1 MLLDVKERTQ
11 KVFSTPTLQCRVN
24 DFTFEKFG
32 QLSEHYKCTKAE
44 LMRALIK
51 DCLKR
56 HKEVL

>member
-11 KVFSTPTLQCRVN
+11 KVDATQSLQWRVN

-32 QLSEHYKCTKAE
+32 QLSEFYKCTKAE

-56 HKEVL
+56 HKEFI

>member
-11 KVFSTPTLQCRVN
+11 KVDSTPTLQCRVN

-32 QLSEHYKCTKAE
+32 QLYEHYKCTIAE

>member
-1 MLLDVKERTQ
+1 MLSNDHEKGDA
-11 KVFSTPTLQCRVN
+11 TPTLKFRVN
-24 DFTFEKFG
+24 DFIFEKFG